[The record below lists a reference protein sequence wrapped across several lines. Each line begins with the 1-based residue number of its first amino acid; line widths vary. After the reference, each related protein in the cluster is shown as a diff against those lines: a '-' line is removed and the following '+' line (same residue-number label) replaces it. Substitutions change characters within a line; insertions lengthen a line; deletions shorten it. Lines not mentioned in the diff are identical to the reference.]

1 MSVCVCVCV
10 CARTRACVVIASV
23 VSDSLRPNG
32 LQPARLLGRG
42 ALQARILEWAA
53 MPPPGG
59 LPDPGI
65 EPVSPA
71 LQVDSLLLS
80 HRGSLTFQ
88 MRLTFK
94 SVDFQGSRL
103 SSTM

>member
-1 MSVCVCVCV
+1 MCVHTHVWSV
-10 CARTRACVVIASV
+10 ASV
-23 VSDSLRPNG
+23 VSDSLRPSG
-32 LQPARLLGRG
+32 LQPARLLVHGI
-42 ALQARILEWAA
+42 LQARILEWAA
-53 MPPPGG
+53 IPPPGG
-59 LPDPGI
+59 PPEPGI
-65 EPVSPA
+65 KPVSPA

-103 SSTM
+103 SSAM

>member
-1 MSVCVCVCV
+1 MCVCMHAHVWS
-10 CARTRACVVIASV
+10 IASV
-23 VSDSLRPNG
+23 MSDSLRPSG
-32 LQPARLLGRG
+32 LQPARLLVHGV
-42 ALQARILEWAA
+42 LQARILEWVA
-53 MPPPGG
+53 MPLPGG
-59 LPDPGI
+59 LPEPRI
-65 EPVSPA
+65 ELVSPA

-94 SVDFQGSRL
+94 SVDFQGNRL